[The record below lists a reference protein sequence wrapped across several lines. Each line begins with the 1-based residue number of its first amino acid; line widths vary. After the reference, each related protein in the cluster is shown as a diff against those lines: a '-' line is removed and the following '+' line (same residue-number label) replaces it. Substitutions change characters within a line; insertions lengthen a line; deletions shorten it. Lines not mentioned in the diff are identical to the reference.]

1 MSEKDT
7 TTVESTNPKS
17 VFAERSINFIS
28 AAITIFQ
35 TFFAF
40 PQLMS
45 GAKAVPYLQNLQFSL
60 KFFVF
65 TLTDISSAYFVGL
78 LLSLVNKVEHKQT
91 HSFLYLILMITTA
104 FISLSF
110 IDIIVFKGIF
120 STERY
125 VPLYILSYIVTFYF
139 MAIAE
144 SEQHNRI
151 LAQKKINE
159 QGIEKQ
165 DKDFMPFGIIFLL
178 TFFYVIM
185 FVCRMSEQPNS

>member
-1 MSEKDT
+1 MSENN
-7 TTVESTNPKS
+7 TTVESSGSKS

-91 HSFLYLILMITTA
+91 HSFLYLVLMITTA

-110 IDIIVFKGIF
+110 IDIIVFKSNF
-120 STERY
+120 SRIGYATI
-125 VPLYILSYIVTFYF
+125 YILSYIITFYF
-139 MAIAE
+139 MQIAE
-144 SEQHNRI
+144 REHHNKI
-151 LAQKKINE
+151 LANKNLKKEIIQKHDE
-159 QGIEKQ
+159 EFFPG
-165 DKDFMPFGIIFLL
+165 GIILLL
-178 TFFYVIM
+178 TFFYIVM
-185 FVCRMSEQPNS
+185 FACRMSEVPNP